1 MTNTLNKLKYDEFYY
16 SAENKVLPFNALN
29 KSNYKTYEHQMFCPD
44 CQEAKLHYV
53 YNTKTP
59 HLKQKPNASHKNH
72 CPYQYIGASKES
84 IKRHFDTLTDEQIGY
99 KLDSMIRYLCT
110 DKNTR
115 EAYLTD
121 EPTRHTPMLIENIE
135 KATRTYTAL
144 KRKSLGAYFTDED
157 MGEIYVFYGKVKLEL
172 DIVNKDD
179 KTTYAFIKILIGKKA
194 ISIYLPFVPN
204 DIDKEREY
212 YIVCIGYLAENLFKI
227 KLLKPNCLKY
237 QRV

>member
-29 KSNYKTYEHQMFCPD
+29 KGNYKTYEHQMFCPD

-59 HLKQKPNASHKNH
+59 HLKQKPKASHKNH

-121 EPTRHTPMLIENIE
+121 E
-135 KATRTYTAL
+135 
-144 KRKSLGAYFTDED
+144 D
-157 MGEIYVFYGKVKLEL
+157 MGENLCILWKS
-172 DIVNKDD
+172 
-179 KTTYAFIKILIGKKA
+179 KTRHF
-194 ISIYLPFVPN
+194 
-204 DIDKEREY
+204 
-212 YIVCIGYLAENLFKI
+212 
-227 KLLKPNCLKY
+227 
-237 QRV
+237 

>member
-29 KSNYKTYEHQMFCPD
+29 KGNYKTYEHQMFCPD

-59 HLKQKPNASHKNH
+59 HLKQKPKASHKNH
-72 CPYQYIGASKES
+72 CPYQYIGASRES

-99 KLDSMIRYLCT
+99 KLDSIMRYLCT

-115 EAYLTD
+115 QAYL
-121 EPTRHTPMLIENIE
+121 
-135 KATRTYTAL
+135 
-144 KRKSLGAYFTDED
+144 TDED

-179 KTTYAFIKILIGKKA
+179 KATYAFIKILIGKKA

-237 QRV
+237 QKV

>member
-29 KSNYKTYEHQMFCPD
+29 KGNYKTYEHQMFCPD

-59 HLKQKPNASHKNH
+59 HLKQKPKASHKNH

-84 IKRHFDTLTDEQIGY
+84 IKRHFDTLTDEGY

-115 EAYLTD
+115 EAYL
-121 EPTRHTPMLIENIE
+121 
-135 KATRTYTAL
+135 
-144 KRKSLGAYFTDED
+144 TDED

>member
-59 HLKQKPNASHKNH
+59 HLKQKPRASHKNH

-121 EPTRHTPMLIENIE
+121 E
-135 KATRTYTAL
+135 
-144 KRKSLGAYFTDED
+144 D

-179 KTTYAFIKILIGKKA
+179 KATYAFIKILIGKKA

-237 QRV
+237 QKV

>member
-72 CPYQYIGASKES
+72 CPYQYIGASRES

-157 MGEIYVFYGKVKLEL
+157 MGKNLCILWKS
-172 DIVNKDD
+172 
-179 KTTYAFIKILIGKKA
+179 KTRHF
-194 ISIYLPFVPN
+194 
-204 DIDKEREY
+204 
-212 YIVCIGYLAENLFKI
+212 
-227 KLLKPNCLKY
+227 
-237 QRV
+237 

>member
-59 HLKQKPNASHKNH
+59 HLKQKPKASHKNH

-99 KLDSMIRYLCT
+99 KLDSMIRYLCA

-121 EPTRHTPMLIENIE
+121 EDMGKNLCILWKSKTRH
-135 KATRTYTAL
+135 
-144 KRKSLGAYFTDED
+144 F
-157 MGEIYVFYGKVKLEL
+157 
-172 DIVNKDD
+172 
-179 KTTYAFIKILIGKKA
+179 
-194 ISIYLPFVPN
+194 
-204 DIDKEREY
+204 
-212 YIVCIGYLAENLFKI
+212 
-227 KLLKPNCLKY
+227 
-237 QRV
+237 

>member
-29 KSNYKTYEHQMFCPD
+29 KGNYKTYEHQMFCPD

-59 HLKQKPNASHKNH
+59 HLKQKPRASHKNH

-144 KRKSLGAYFTDED
+144 KRKSLGVYFTDED
-157 MGEIYVFYGKVKLEL
+157 MGEIYVFYGKVKL
-172 DIVNKDD
+172 DIFNKA
-179 KTTYAFIKILIGKKA
+179 TYAFIK
-194 ISIYLPFVPN
+194 F
-204 DIDKEREY
+204 
-212 YIVCIGYLAENLFKI
+212 
-227 KLLKPNCLKY
+227 
-237 QRV
+237 